1 MLKPTFSKDRPTRV
15 GYYLCWR
22 VNYNSKPEVVEI
34 RVSNKKL
41 WYFGHITS
49 IPLSKLE
56 RSALF
61 SEAINLYD
69 ELTRR

>member
-1 MLKPTFSKDRPTRV
+1 MLHPTFSKQRPTRA

-22 VNYNSKPEVVEI
+22 KAYQSKPEVVEI
-34 RVSNKKL
+34 RVQDKKL

-56 RSALF
+56 RDAEF
-61 SEAINLYD
+61 SEAINLKGD
-69 ELTRR
+69 